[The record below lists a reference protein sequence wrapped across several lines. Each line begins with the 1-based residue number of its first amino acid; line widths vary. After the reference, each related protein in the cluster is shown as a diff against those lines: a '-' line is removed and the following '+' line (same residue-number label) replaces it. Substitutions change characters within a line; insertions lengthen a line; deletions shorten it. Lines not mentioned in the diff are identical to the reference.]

1 MQEQQSEL
9 ERFEPDDSFVTRPV
23 HAATVMPSRQEQ
35 EAASVPG
42 PLHCTLEATLHE
54 ALTQANSERHDW
66 IERVGEPNREITRGT
81 YQRRAD
87 FLVSTTDPHAT
98 LMQGKGGSHLGYHTH
113 YVVDG
118 GKSRIILA
126 ALVTPKARDGKSA
139 DARSPLADT
148 FSVEVASTP
157 IRPPTR
163 PMGLPRIS
171 SHWKSSRFAR
181 MCLCPIL
188 ISAPTSLDNVIFAMM
203 LSMMSTSVRT
213 GRNFTTPHPVPLRTT
228 DSIGRKQRCAMPAR

>member
-1 MQEQQSEL
+1 M
-9 ERFEPDDSFVTRPV
+9 
-23 HAATVMPSRQEQ
+23 
-35 EAASVPG
+35 
-42 PLHCTLEATLHE
+42 
-54 ALTQANSERHDW
+54 
-66 IERVGEPNREITRGT
+66 
-81 YQRRAD
+81 AD
-87 FLVSTTDPHAT
+87 FQVSTSDPDAT
-98 LMQGKGGSHLGYHTH
+98 LMQGIRRGISPGVSHALHRGWRKSAHHSGGIG
-113 YVVDG
+113 D
-118 GKSRIILA
+118 
-126 ALVTPKARDGKSA
+126 ALRSDGKSA
-139 DARSPLADT
+139 GARSPLADT